1 MNAQKPFSKLKVLD
15 LSTVLAGPSV
25 GTFFAE
31 LGAKVIKIEH
41 PINGDVTQ
49 TWRLPNEAPAPA
61 QSAYYSSVNYN
72 KEKRYLD
79 FKNPEH
85 YARLLEELVNTDIV
99 LMNFKKGDDL
109 KFGLD
114 HNSLWK
120 HKPDLIIGKI
130 SGFGADQDRVAYDLI
145 LQAETGFMSMNGTPE
160 SGPVKM
166 PVALIDVLAAHQLKE
181 GLLLALLNRK
191 TEGQVVSV
199 SLYDAAVC
207 SLANQAANF
216 LMAQQ
221 VAQRIGS
228 LHPNIAPYG
237 EIFTTKD
244 AKNITFAIGSQTH
257 FEKLCRTLNLDS
269 LIANPAFQN
278 NVNRVQNRTELATLL
293 SKAVQTH
300 DATELCQQLIE
311 LGVPVA
317 EIKSLDQVFENP
329 AAQALILTEEVNGQ
343 NTQRVQQVAF
353 KITR

>member
-1 MNAQKPFSKLKVLD
+1 MEPLQPFSNLKVLD

-31 LGAKVIKIEH
+31 LGANVLKIEH

-49 TWRLPNEAPAPA
+49 TWRLPNEAPSPA

-72 KEKRYLD
+72 KKKRYLD
-79 FKNPEH
+79 LKNSED
-85 YARLLEELVNTDIV
+85 YACLLQEIDDTDIL

-109 KFGLD
+109 RFGID
-114 HNSLWK
+114 PVTLWK

-166 PVALIDVLAAHQLKE
+166 PVALIDILAAHQLKE
-181 GLLLALLNRK
+181 GLLIALLNRK
-191 TEGQVVSV
+191 SEGQVVSI

-207 SLANQAANF
+207 SLANQASNY

-221 VAQRIGS
+221 VAQRLGS

-244 AKNITFAIGSQTH
+244 AKHITFAIGSQTH
-257 FEKLCRTLNLDS
+257 FEKLCRTLQLDA
-269 LIANPAFQN
+269 LLENPAFQS
-278 NVNRVQNRTELATLL
+278 NVHRVQNRTELASLL
-293 SKAVQTH
+293 TKAVQQFS
-300 DATELCQQLIE
+300 AAKLCQQLIE
-311 LGVPVA
+311 QGVPVA

-329 AAQALILTEEVNGQ
+329 AAKALILEEEINGQ

-353 KITR
+353 KISR